1 MLLMKKLFAI
11 VVLSLFWGG
20 PAYAKID
27 WQKRNLCEDTKYKS
41 LCSKIVNKKLFGL
54 NTIANFKFEKGII
67 ISLIK
72 VKKGE
77 NISLLNNPDPS
88 YVAKYTGEY
97 IVYKNVEGEFI
108 TEFKPSKP
116 MEHLICDKS
125 DKCLNAKTIK

>member
-1 MLLMKKLFAI
+1 MKKLFAI

>member
-1 MLLMKKLFAI
+1 MKKLLAV
-11 VVLSLFWGG
+11 VVLSLLLSGS
-20 PAYAKID
+20 AYAKID

-125 DKCLNAKTIK
+125 DNCLNAKTIK

>member
-1 MLLMKKLFAI
+1 MKKLLVII
-11 VVLSLFWGG
+11 VLGLFLSGN
-20 PAYAKID
+20 AYAKID
-27 WQKRNLCEDTKYKS
+27 WQKRNLCEDMKYKS

-116 MEHLICDKS
+116 MEHLICDKANN
-125 DKCLNAKTIK
+125 CLNVKKIK

>member
-1 MLLMKKLFAI
+1 VGIKKLLAI
-11 VVLSLFWGG
+11 IVLGLLWSGNV
-20 PAYAKID
+20 YAKID
-27 WQKRNLCEDTKYKS
+27 WQKRNLCEDAKYKS

-54 NTIANFKFEKGII
+54 NTIANFKFEKGIV

-88 YVAKYTGEY
+88 YVAKYTGDY

-108 TEFKPSKP
+108 TEFRPSKP

-125 DKCLNAKTIK
+125 NNCLNTKKIK

>member
-1 MLLMKKLFAI
+1 MKKLFAI
-11 VVLSLFWGG
+11 VVSSLFWGG

>member
-1 MLLMKKLFAI
+1 MKKLLAI
-11 VVLSLFWGG
+11 VVLGLLCGG
-20 PAYAKID
+20 TAYAKID

-41 LCSKIVNKKLFGL
+41 LCSKIVNKKLFGI

-88 YVAKYTGEY
+88 YVAKYSGEY

-116 MEHLICDKS
+116 MEHLICDKANS
-125 DKCLNAKTIK
+125 CLNAKNIK